1 MLIFGQAYLAAD
13 NILEVDNILEYT
25 QKMYNS

>member
-1 MLIFGQAYLAAD
+1 MLISGEANLAAD

>member
-1 MLIFGQAYLAAD
+1 MLISGQADLAAD